1 MKTKIIISLLAL
13 IFISG
18 DFIGGCE
25 EEEPNRGY
33 ITVIVNV
40 SGAVYEKNEPGKPGV
55 CITSLMAGLT
65 VRIDIDKTGGERVT
79 YNKVTDENCRYEAG
93 KTFFKLYREQS
104 INVVVKLQGGITG
117 YTSDSGMATLNWADV
132 YPSVDFGEAYNW
144 NPTFEILYWK
154 N

>member
-1 MKTKIIISLLAL
+1 MKTKIIIFLLAL

-40 SGAVYEKNEPGKPGV
+40 SGAVYEKNEQGEPGV
-55 CITSLMAGLT
+55 CIASLMAGLT
-65 VRIDIDKTGGERVT
+65 VRIEIDKTGDERVI

-93 KTFFKLYREQS
+93 TTFFKLYGEQH
-104 INVVVKLQGGITG
+104 INVVAELKGGVIG
-117 YTSDSGMATLNWADV
+117 YTRGHGMATLNWTDV
-132 YPSVDFGEAYNW
+132 YPSVDFGEVYNW
-144 NPTFEILYWK
+144 NPTCEIWCWK
-154 N
+154 D